1 MGSLTRLERND
12 RKGNEPESMT
22 VERRKNILIITDNF
36 AMMAGSER
44 NITQVMTGID
54 RDKFQIFVAS
64 FLTGKLADE
73 MREQGFSVF
82 PLHPRGLH
90 TMEGL
95 KNLAFLRRMIVNN
108 KISLLVTYHENSDV
122 YGLVM
127 SRICNIPIISNRRDM
142 GYKTK
147 FRHKLLYRSS
157 GRFYDAVITV
167 CDAIKAE
174 VVKRRW
180 FPADKISSIY
190 NGVDLSKFGIT
201 RDNGCLKREVGI
213 DPMGPV
219 VGFIG
224 NIRRIKGIEYF
235 IEAASIVLQRNSN
248 VEFLI
253 IGEDFKRIGYARSD
267 LELLGKKLNAS
278 NKIHFIGK
286 RNDVVELISIFD
298 VGVVPSLSEGFSNVI
313 LEYMASSKPVV
324 ATNVGGNPEAVIH
337 GETGFLVPPRDSVAL
352 AEAISSM
359 LENSEMRQ
367 RFGVAGRRRAENQF
381 SMKGMLR
388 SYEEVFDRT
397 LRLKRNR
404 EPIKIIEN

>member
-1 MGSLTRLERND
+1 MGSLTGLEGND
-12 RKGNEPESMT
+12 RKWNEPGSMT
-22 VERRKNILIITDNF
+22 VERKKNILIITDNF

-44 NITQVMTGID
+44 NITQLMTGID

-82 PLHPRGLH
+82 TLHPRGVH
-90 TMEGL
+90 TFEGL

-122 YGLVM
+122 YGLVL

-180 FPADKISSIY
+180 FPADKISCIY

-201 RDNGCLKREVGI
+201 RDNGCLRREVGI
-213 DPMGPV
+213 DLVDPV

-235 IEAASIVLQRNSN
+235 IEAASIVLKRISD

-267 LELLGKKLNAS
+267 LELLGKKLGVS
-278 NKIHFIGK
+278 SRIHFISK

-337 GETGFLVPPRDSVAL
+337 GETGFLVPPGDSVAL
-352 AEAISSM
+352 GEAISSM
-359 LENSEMRQ
+359 LRDSEMRQ
-367 RFGVAGRRRAENQF
+367 RFGMAGRRRAENQF
-381 SMKGMLR
+381 SLKGMLR
-388 SYEEVFDRT
+388 GYEEVFERS

-404 EPIKIIEN
+404 ESIKVIEN